1 MREHLICFLKMM
13 KRRKPMK
20 GDLEQSLGK
29 RVGNA
34 MSNSYNKGQEAG
46 VIRLTTALINMMN
59 DKNIFSIDF
68 EDIQRAIEITKEG
81 IRKDMEDQKK

>member
-1 MREHLICFLKMM
+1 MSN
-13 KRRKPMK
+13 
-20 GDLEQSLGK
+20 LEQSLGK

-68 EDIQRAIEITKEG
+68 EDIQRAVEITKEG
-81 IRKDMEDQKK
+81 IRKDMENQKNEVG